1 MSDAVRRQKDR
12 GSELLSKGKLP
23 AALEAFRAVVK
34 AVPGEL
40 GARQKVAE
48 ILARLGRTHEA
59 ASEYTEVVRR
69 YAEQGQFF
77 KAIALCRVV
86 LTLDPAHHE
95 AQEKLAEL
103 YAARRETPSVGK
115 VVLPKVAPLEKA
127 AVAQAL
133 AAPTPAPAA
142 AAEPELELFIEEMGF
157 EPEPPPPPRGAL
169 PHIPL
174 FSALSNDELIAVL
187 REAMEVRAFAAGEV
201 ILREGEPG
209 EAMYALAQGTVS
221 VLRQNRLVASMD
233 EGSFFGE
240 MALLSGSARLATVTA
255 QTDVVVLEFPRASM
269 DALIER
275 YANVK
280 SGLEAFFRERL
291 LANLLRSNPLL
302 APLTDVERAKL
313 SAAFQSCTFKPKEI
327 ILEEGRDGQAV
338 YLLLRGRCRVF
349 HRAQTGAAPYPDL
362 IEGDAFGEISVATEH
377 PVTAVVQAR
386 EIVVTL
392 RVPAADFRAI
402 VLANPEVKN
411 QVLKLVDQRLG
422 RTAQLALAD
431 SDLRI

>member
-1 MSDAVRRQKDR
+1 
-12 GSELLSKGKLP
+12 
-23 AALEAFRAVVK
+23 
-34 AVPGEL
+34 
-40 GARQKVAE
+40 
-48 ILARLGRTHEA
+48 
-59 ASEYTEVVRR
+59 
-69 YAEQGQFF
+69 
-77 KAIALCRVV
+77 
-86 LTLDPAHHE
+86 
-95 AQEKLAEL
+95 
-103 YAARRETPSVGK
+103 
-115 VVLPKVAPLEKA
+115 
-127 AVAQAL
+127 
-133 AAPTPAPAA
+133 
-142 AAEPELELFIEEMGF
+142 MGF

-174 FSALSNDELIAVL
+174 FSALSNDELIAVM
-187 REAMEVRAFAAGEV
+187 REAMEVRTFAAGEV

-221 VLRQNRLVASMD
+221 VLRQNRVVASMED
-233 EGSFFGE
+233 GAFFGE

-275 YANVK
+275 YPNVK
-280 SGLEAFFRERL
+280 SGLEGFFRERL

-313 SAAFQSCTFKPKEI
+313 SASFQSCSFKPKEI
-327 ILEEGRDGQAV
+327 ILEEGREGQAV

-349 HRAQTGAAPYPDL
+349 HRAHTGAAPYPDL

-377 PVTAVVQAR
+377 PVTAVVQAQ
-386 EIVVTL
+386 ELVVTL

-402 VLANPEVKN
+402 VLANPEVKS
-411 QVLKLVDQRLG
+411 QILKLVDQRLG